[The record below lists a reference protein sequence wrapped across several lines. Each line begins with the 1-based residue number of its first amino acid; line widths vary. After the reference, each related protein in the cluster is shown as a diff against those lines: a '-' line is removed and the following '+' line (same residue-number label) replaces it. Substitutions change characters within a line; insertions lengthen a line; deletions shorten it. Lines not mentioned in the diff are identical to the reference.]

1 MKTQILGIAW
11 ATLVLLGSAYADAI
25 FIPGDH
31 PQSNENIVFKTDEMG
46 PMVNGFTNH
55 SDTMVVFT
63 STVTIT
69 AEGGQSDIDS
79 ENPNSGIRSI
89 TVTVPG
95 NDFLNYIFN
104 PVKANGSSD
113 ILVTAFMSDGKSFTS
128 PAFGERGDNL
138 MTVIATR
145 GDEISRIEIT
155 SNSGFASLAQNQI
168 SVIAVASPVPEPSSM
183 LLMGSGLLAAGVAM
197 RRKLS

>member
-1 MKTQILGIAW
+1 MSLCQLNCEQHFKSLKIKSERKCSYVKIVSALGIRKLEVEAR
-11 ATLVLLGSAYADAI
+11 D
-25 FIPGDH
+25 
-31 PQSNENIVFKTDEMG
+31 
-46 PMVNGFTNH
+46 
-55 SDTMVVFT
+55 
-63 STVTIT
+63 TVTIT

-89 TVTVPG
+89 TVRVPG

-138 MTVIATR
+138 MTVIATG

-155 SNSGFASLAQNQI
+155 SNSGFASLAQNRI
-168 SVIAVASPVPEPSSM
+168 SVIAVVSPVPEPSSL
-183 LLMGSGLLAAGVAM
+183 LLMGSGLLAAGVAI
-197 RRKLS
+197 RRKLSD